1 MKPRILA
8 AVAIVV
14 LWAGGLGM
22 LVRRE
27 YFRPNIDRLAEAAL
41 RVNPGAVFYAVMQG
55 DRQVGFA
62 SSTVDTATAQI
73 EQRDYLV
80 ADLPVGGTLHRM
92 TARTNV
98 TLTRTLRLKSF
109 DVSVEADSAPMRI
122 RGVVESDSVLHFVVG
137 AGPNAPADTQRVQLG
152 GPILL
157 PTLVPL
163 AIALDDKPRVGK
175 SYVLPVFD
183 AASLAAKDVRLEIK
197 AESLFVVNDSSV
209 FDSTSGLWKGVLPDT
224 IRAWQIVSQSG
235 TGIGGWV
242 DEQGRL
248 VATSQMGFHL
258 ERLPYEV
265 AFENWRRETD
275 RTVAAARPRPVAAN
289 RDVLETSAIASNKRL
304 RGHLE
309 RLRVRLGGVALS
321 GFDLDGGRQ
330 AFSHDTLTVTR
341 EDAQKLAARY
351 FAIEGLQ
358 RARYSGPEL
367 KAEPFLEV
375 EHHEIT
381 ALAARIA
388 DGSREPRVI
397 AQRINAWVYDSV
409 RKEVTVGIPSA
420 LHVLHTRV
428 GDCNEHTQL
437 FVALA
442 RAAGVP
448 TRIAA
453 GLVYVDGKFYYH
465 AWPEVL
471 LRGWVAVDPTF
482 GQFPADAS
490 HLRFVS
496 GGLGRQTELLR
507 LVGGLTIDVI
517 DAK

>member
-1 MKPRILA
+1 
-8 AVAIVV
+8 
-14 LWAGGLGM
+14 
-22 LVRRE
+22 
-27 YFRPNIDRLAEAAL
+27 
-41 RVNPGAVFYAVMQG
+41 
-55 DRQVGFA
+55 
-62 SSTVDTATAQI
+62 
-73 EQRDYLV
+73 
-80 ADLPVGGTLHRM
+80 
-92 TARTNV
+92 
-98 TLTRTLRLKSF
+98 
-109 DVSVEADSAPMRI
+109 
-122 RGVVESDSVLHFVVG
+122 
-137 AGPNAPADTQRVQLG
+137 
-152 GPILL
+152 
-157 PTLVPL
+157 
-163 AIALDDKPRVGK
+163 
-175 SYVLPVFD
+175 
-183 AASLAAKDVRLEIK
+183 VRLEIK